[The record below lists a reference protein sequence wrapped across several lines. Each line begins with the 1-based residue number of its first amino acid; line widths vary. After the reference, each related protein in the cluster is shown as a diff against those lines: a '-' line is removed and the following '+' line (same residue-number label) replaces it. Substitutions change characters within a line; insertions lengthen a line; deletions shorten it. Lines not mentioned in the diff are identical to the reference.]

1 MNRETENALL
11 LLIGLSTAIIAV
23 TGSYTRY
30 VKPSLLPW
38 LAGAA
43 LLLIALALVTI
54 VRDTRRRSAAG
65 PHDDGHSHSSAI
77 AWLLIVPIAVLG
89 FIVPPAITPQA
100 AGPSVVEVSTDV
112 LRRPYPPLPDE
123 RAPMLSVPEV
133 LTRLKYDSANTLDGR
148 LVTVT
153 GYTMKDNGST
163 SLARVVMLCCAAD
176 ARLARIRLSGPA
188 AKQVAAYSEN
198 TWLTVEGK
206 IPAGQSDSSGRTIPT
221 MDVFSESRIDP
232 PANPYVY

>member
-1 MNRETENALL
+1 MSRETENALL
-11 LLIGLSTAIIAV
+11 LLIGLSTAVIAL
-23 TGSYTRY
+23 TGSYIRY

-54 VRDTRRRSAAG
+54 VRDGRRGAAA
-65 PHDDGHSHSSAI
+65 HHDGHSHSSAV
-77 AWLLIVPIAVLG
+77 AWLLVVPVALLG

-123 RAPMLSVPEV
+123 RAPVLSLPEV

-153 GYTMKDNGST
+153 GFVMKENGST

-176 ARLARIRLSGPA
+176 ARLERMRLSGPA
-188 AKQVAAYSEN
+188 AKQIAAYAEN
-198 TWLTVEGK
+198 TWVTVEGK

-221 MDVFSESRIDP
+221 MDVFRESRIDP
-232 PANPYVY
+232 PENPYVY